1 MPFSNRLSIAI
12 VGGGIGGLCLAI
24 GLLRNKNLDIAIYEA
39 APRFAEVGAG
49 VALGPNAQRALALIS
64 PATEQAFL
72 LHATAS
78 LSPEFQHVWFD
89 FRNGKAGEK
98 DGEILSKVKNETG
111 QQTVHRAKFLD
122 ELVKLIPEGIAHFGK
137 RLVQIQKHPASG
149 ARPYEL
155 VFADGTAATAD
166 CIIGADGIHS
176 SVRQHLLGEFHPAVT
191 PVFTGTI
198 VYRGLVPIDVARDAI
213 GEFAENSYMWCGE
226 GGMVMTYPIDD
237 GETMNVVATRN
248 RKGNWDGAPYTK
260 PVDEETVR
268 NDFVGWG
275 RIPGKVIELLQQPT
289 MWAILD
295 HYPAPYYHSGNVAMM
310 GDAAHATSPFQGAG
324 AGQAIEDALV
334 LSTLFQHV
342 TNRGQI
348 KPALAA
354 YDSVRRQRSQKV
366 VATSRDA
373 LKLFCFND
381 GYVNGDAGRWKETWE
396 GRMNWL
402 WEIDLLKQN
411 EDALNA
417 FANIIE
423 KQPSALR
430 GML

>member
-1 MPFSNRLSIAI
+1 MTRPSPLSIAI

-24 GLLRNKNLDIAIYEA
+24 GLLRNENLDVSIYEA
-39 APRFAEVGAG
+39 APKFAEVGAG

-78 LSPEFQHVWFD
+78 LSPDFQHVWFD
-89 FRNGKAGEK
+89 FRNGKAGGAG
-98 DGEILSKVKNETG
+98 GEVLGKVENDTG

-122 ELVKLIPEGIAHFGK
+122 ELVKLIPEEITHFSK
-137 RLVQIQKHPASG
+137 RLVQIHKNPAAG
-149 ARPYEL
+149 TGLYAL
-155 VFADGTAATAD
+155 VFEDGTTATAD

-176 SVRQHLLGEFHPAVT
+176 SVRKHLLGETHPAAT

-198 VYRGLVPIDVARDAI
+198 VYRGLVPMNAARGAI

-248 RKGNWDGAPYTK
+248 KKSNWGGAPYTK
-260 PVDEETVR
+260 PVDEQTVR
-268 NDFVGWG
+268 NDFVGWEG
-275 RIPGKVIELLQQPT
+275 IPGKVIEPT

-295 HYPAPYYHSGNVAMM
+295 HYPAPYYSSGNITMM
-310 GDAAHATSPFQGAG
+310 GDAAHATTPFQGAG

-334 LSTLFQHV
+334 LSTLFRQV
-342 TNRGQI
+342 INRGEI

-354 YDSVRRQRSQKV
+354 YDSVRRQRTQKV

-381 GYVNGDAGRWKETWE
+381 GYVNGDVQRWKETWE
-396 GRMNWL
+396 GRMDWL
-402 WEIDLLKQN
+402 WGIDLLKQN
-411 EDALNA
+411 DDALNV
-417 FANIIE
+417 FANII
-423 KQPSALR
+423 QQQSSAPR
-430 GML
+430 GVL